1 MKQFKLQLVS
11 AIQHV
16 DPFRL
21 LVFVHWLRVLT
32 LSDVVGLLLLL
43 LTDVSVLQ
51 VPLQLIECAE
61 CRDMFQLHITC
72 KDCKVI
78 R

>member
-1 MKQFKLQLVS
+1 MKHFKCDSACQLAPAALNGLSVC
-11 AIQHV
+11 
-16 DPFRL
+16 
-21 LVFVHWLRVLT
+21 VHWLHVLT
-32 LSDVVGLLLLL
+32 LPVAVVADWRLR
-43 LTDVSVLQ
+43 LQ